1 LTKIIYVE
9 VKVPERTSDVVFAE
23 VVGLRAVEVGVG
35 LGAPLEGGLA
45 L

>member
-9 VKVPERTSDVVFAE
+9 VKVPERISDVILAE
-23 VVGLRAVEVGVG
+23 VVGLGAVEVGLG